1 MIKMIY
7 FSFGAFT
14 TLVVRGHRRTK
25 LRGHRRQAERERD
38 QYEEKVRKRERRE
51 AMGQSQD
58 SSCLCSRQMST
69 HLITTPGGGG
79 GHRATRNSWHCHVYY
94 LYINPRQQELSSIH
108 WQVVEYCNTVTVRN
122 RVEEKQKTMPMEER
136 GPVTLSKEPLKV
148 CRHLESV

>member
-25 LRGHRRQAERERD
+25 LRGHRRQAERQRP
-38 QYEEKVRKRERRE
+38 VRRE
-51 AMGQSQD
+51 SEEEREKERGDGAEPRFILPLQPPDEHPPDHHSW
-58 SSCLCSRQMST
+58 
-69 HLITTPGGGG
+69 G

-94 LYINPRQQELSSIH
+94 LYMNPRQQELSSIH

>member
-1 MIKMIY
+1 MPLQHLLSEATDAPSSGDTVDRQKEKET
-7 FSFGAFT
+7 ST
-14 TLVVRGHRRTK
+14 KRKRGR
-25 LRGHRRQAERERD
+25 EREG
-38 QYEEKVRKRERRE
+38 ERRWGR
-51 AMGQSQD
+51 AKIHPAFAAARWAPTWSP
-58 SSCLCSRQMST
+58 L
-69 HLITTPGGGG
+69 PGGG

>member
-1 MIKMIY
+1 MIY

-38 QYEEKVRKRERRE
+38 QYEEKARKRERRRE

-69 HLITTPGGGG
+69 HLITTPGGVTEQLVTAGT
-79 GHRATRNSWHCHVYY
+79 ATFITYTLILGNRNYY
-94 LYINPRQQELSSIH
+94 PSTDR
-108 WQVVEYCNTVTVRN
+108 W
-122 RVEEKQKTMPMEER
+122 
-136 GPVTLSKEPLKV
+136 
-148 CRHLESV
+148 

>member
-38 QYEEKVRKRERRE
+38 QYEEKARKRERRRE

-69 HLITTPGGGG
+69 HLITTPGGS
-79 GHRATRNSWHCHVYY
+79 RATHNSLQCHVYY
-94 LYINPRQQELSSIH
+94 LYIHPRQQELSSIH

-122 RVEEKQKTMPMEER
+122 RKEEKQKTMPVEER
-136 GPVTLSKEPLKV
+136 GPVTLGKGPPKV
-148 CRHLESV
+148 RRHLESV